1 MQGGWE
7 FKTSL
12 GYIMSLRSAWTVMR
26 PCFEKNPKQETKPNK
41 SNEPYEP
48 QCILCLRVRPCI
60 IFLPFPSLLSPPS
73 SLPPFL
79 PLFLSWSFSVCLY
92 VFLKC
97 YLGVLFI
104 IWISEK
110 SSYAHN
116 SHSLQT
122 QTQLQDMILY
132 RISLLIFSRI
142 SLRKP
147 FYFPQKS
154 SQTSL
159 LWSLLKSH
167 IKYT

>member
-1 MQGGWE
+1 MQECWE

-26 PCFEKNPKQETKPNK
+26 PCFEKILNRKQNQINQTSHMNHNVYYFWIRALASFFSP
-41 SNEPYEP
+41 SLPSP
-48 QCILCLRVRPCI
+48 PLPS
-60 IFLPFPSLLSPPS
+60 FLPPSLSSSLSPY
-73 SLPPFL
+73 LY
-79 PLFLSWSFSVCLY
+79 WSFSVCLY

-97 YLGVLFI
+97 YLAFI

-110 SSYAHN
+110 SSYVHN

-122 QTQLQDMILY
+122 QTQLQNMML
-132 RISLLIFSRI
+132 SRI
-142 SLRKP
+142 NLWKP

-154 SQTSL
+154 SHTSL